1 MKAFSRI
8 FSFFL
13 AFTLLLGNMT
23 VPASAKAPSA
33 TTDETAY
40 INLDYYG
47 NFSGVSIVKGADLN
61 GNSAITDYGRYAS
74 VKNMSTLD
82 QPELNDTGVIW
93 QLNQDSPNRFYYEVT
108 PQDQEMDIPWHFDV
122 SYKLNGVPASA
133 EKLAGASGVVTID
146 VEATP
151 NLGADPYYR
160 DNFLLMAGMIADSGD
175 NYSFSAP
182 GAQFMSFGSMQAA
195 FYMAMPKQDTSFHFE
210 IGSKSFES
218 SGVFMAMVPA
228 TLSQMEDI
236 SNIKDHKQN
245 LEDAGNAIDAILDDV
260 FDMMGS
266 MRGGMSTAAQG
277 MDELN
282 QARGVIYNDKDALS
296 ASVEKVRGS
305 MKRMK
310 ASLADFSDVLDS
322 SNLSRTIDT
331 MSSGFDDVVDS
342 MDNMGGDISQIYA
355 SIQRMAALI
364 AQLIPES
371 ENTATPGTTTSLGT
385 SATPTDTTE
394 SQDQI
399 IREIQEETET
409 LRQLLDEVD
418 IDQDTAEIESQVQD
432 LMITLE
438 NYSDE
443 SGSIDETEQ
452 EIINQM
458 IAALINELSGIDRGF
473 SSMLDEGGDMIDG
486 MEKMV
491 RGMDRMSRE
500 MDVTLHEA
508 AIVMR
513 DAAEMI
519 DGFDEMVGAIDTML
533 SDSGDLLNNGMK
545 MTLDGMSQMMR
556 DMIVVLQKTD
566 DLKKNKNII
575 SDVIRDEWHNL
586 DEDLGILDIDVNA
599 QKLSFTSVRNE
610 EPRSLQIIL
619 RTQEI
624 EIVEE
629 VVSVSTEVEDIG
641 FWGRVK
647 LVFLSI
653 WNPFVSK

>member
-1 MKAFSRI
+1 
-8 FSFFL
+8 
-13 AFTLLLGNMT
+13 
-23 VPASAKAPSA
+23 
-33 TTDETAY
+33 
-40 INLDYYG
+40 
-47 NFSGVSIVKGADLN
+47 
-61 GNSAITDYGRYAS
+61 
-74 VKNMSTLD
+74 
-82 QPELNDTGVIW
+82 
-93 QLNQDSPNRFYYEVT
+93 
-108 PQDQEMDIPWHFDV
+108 
-122 SYKLNGVPASA
+122 
-133 EKLAGASGVVTID
+133 
-146 VEATP
+146 
-151 NLGADPYYR
+151 
-160 DNFLLMAGMIADSGD
+160 
-175 NYSFSAP
+175 
-182 GAQFMSFGSMQAA
+182 
-195 FYMAMPKQDTSFHFE
+195 
-210 IGSKSFES
+210 
-218 SGVFMAMVPA
+218 
-228 TLSQMEDI
+228 
-236 SNIKDHKQN
+236 
-245 LEDAGNAIDAILDDV
+245 
-260 FDMMGS
+260 
-266 MRGGMSTAAQG
+266 
-277 MDELN
+277 
-282 QARGVIYNDKDALS
+282 
-296 ASVEKVRGS
+296 
-305 MKRMK
+305 
-310 ASLADFSDVLDS
+310 
-322 SNLSRTIDT
+322 
-331 MSSGFDDVVDS
+331 
-342 MDNMGGDISQIYA
+342 
-355 SIQRMAALI
+355 
-364 AQLIPES
+364 
-371 ENTATPGTTTSLGT
+371 
-385 SATPTDTTE
+385 
-394 SQDQI
+394 
-399 IREIQEETET
+399 
-409 LRQLLDEVD
+409 
-418 IDQDTAEIESQVQD
+418 
-432 LMITLE
+432 
-438 NYSDE
+438 
-443 SGSIDETEQ
+443 
-452 EIINQM
+452 M